1 VNTPA
6 REAVLLLHGLWM
18 NRFVLL
24 YFARVLERAGF
35 AVQALGY
42 RSMRAP
48 LEENV
53 EHLARRVAATGAARV
68 HLVGHSLG
76 GVVALRY
83 LQRGADARVQRAVLL
98 GSPLSGCHAALALA
112 RIPGGRFLLGQSAPV
127 WRAALDTSLDSRFE
141 VGVIAGTRPLG
152 LARLIT
158 RLPAP
163 NDGVVC
169 VDETRLPGARDQLEL
184 HVSHMGMIFDART
197 ALATAAFLA
206 RGAFPR

>member
-1 VNTPA
+1 MSAQV

-18 NRFVLL
+18 NRFMLL

-48 LEENV
+48 LEANV
-53 EHLARRVAATGAARV
+53 DELAQCVAATEAARV

-83 LQRGADARVQRAVLL
+83 LQRGADARVRRAVLL
-98 GSPLSGCHAALALA
+98 GSPLSGCRAARALA
-112 RIPGGRFLLGQSAPV
+112 RIPGGHFLLGQSASV
-127 WRAALDTSLDSRFE
+127 WRAPLDTSLDSRFE

-152 LARLIT
+152 LAHLIT
-158 RLPAP
+158 RLPEP

-169 VDETRLPGARDQLEL
+169 VDETRLPGARDRLEL
-184 HVSHMGMIFDART
+184 DVSHLQMMFDART
-197 ALATAAFLA
+197 ARASAAFLA
-206 RGAFPR
+206 SGAFPR